1 MLMTKKL
8 SKTNKEKYAI
18 KKCFVNG
25 FQFILDISNY
35 IKTAINKTLLNQC
48 KPLKEKVTTC
58 IINQMDK
65 TKQTSRL

>member
-1 MLMTKKL
+1 MTKKL

-18 KKCFVNG
+18 KKRFING
-25 FQFILDISNY
+25 LQFILDISNY
-35 IKTAINKTLLNQC
+35 IKAATNKTLSNQS